1 MSPSLTKRGKPA
13 WVPPAALPAIS
24 VVPHL
29 TPGAQ
34 AGGQTTVF
42 DWDAF
47 HRRASN
53 KQLLEWLR
61 DGNLELVCLSD
72 INGRCKD
79 AKFFKQ
85 LVDLLTQR
93 KVFDQS
99 ILRWSIY
106 HQDEAG
112 LRLYLPGCE
121 LLGHLRVPLVTPVT
135 HVVPS
140 DVGQQHLEYWP
151 WVNPYSRPLPGSE
164 CQMSCLSL
172 FFVVVP
178 VKPTSALTEPSSV
191 CMACW

>member
-1 MSPSLTKRGKPA
+1 
-13 WVPPAALPAIS
+13 
-24 VVPHL
+24 
-29 TPGAQ
+29 
-34 AGGQTTVF
+34 VF